1 MNYMTHTIE
10 PWMPV
15 GATKPKDDIA
25 KIAKKQGWMTLEID
39 RATQKTTANNL
50 TAQLI
55 SSFTNSLV
63 ISLLNSK
70 KTSKMQSNKL
80 AQNSSS

>member
-39 RATQKTTANNL
+39 PRY
-50 TAQLI
+50 
-55 SSFTNSLV
+55 S
-63 ISLLNSK
+63 
-70 KTSKMQSNKL
+70 
-80 AQNSSS
+80 